1 MKRSRHLFS
10 VEYVNRK
17 CTIRS
22 ECTNKFIADNICF
35 ALTSIPRVGY
45 SRWHVLYLLKKRYLL
60 LSITRMKSFII
71 LLLFLGTTLSLSAQ
85 KEFQKKIQTQFIEV
99 SDGATVELP
108 EGRFQLD
115 GSLWLDGKKN
125 VTIKGAGEGK
135 TILNFAGQISGAE
148 GIKITSCSGIIIQD
162 LTVQDTK
169 GDGIKTQ
176 QVNGITFNNVK
187 AEWTKGSDKNNG
199 GYGLYPVQ
207 CTNVLIDHC
216 TAIGASDAGIYV
228 GQSKYI
234 IVKNSKAYNNVAG
247 IEIEN
252 SWYADVHDNESYDN
266 TGGILVFDLPDLIQ
280 KEGGYVRVFRN
291 NIHDNNHI
299 NFAPKGNTV
308 GKVPQGTGL
317 MILATRHVEV
327 FENKIVNNI
336 SAGTAIVSYYMTE
349 TPINDKLYKPF
360 PADIFIH
367 DNYYERP
374 HVRATGKGRM
384 GKMYRFKLR
393 FGKHVPHIMFDGI
406 TDKENPSRNIC
417 LKNNTN
423 GSFVNIDAEHGFKNK
438 SRDMKAFECEQKSIE
453 PVVLTARQ
461 N

>member
-1 MKRSRHLFS
+1 
-10 VEYVNRK
+10 
-17 CTIRS
+17 
-22 ECTNKFIADNICF
+22 
-35 ALTSIPRVGY
+35 
-45 SRWHVLYLLKKRYLL
+45 
-60 LSITRMKSFII
+60 MKSASIM
-71 LLLFLGTTLSLSAQ
+71 LLMLGISFSLSAQ
-85 KEFQKKIQTQFIEV
+85 KDFQKKIQTQFIDAR
-99 SDGATVELP
+99 DGESIQLP

-115 GSLWLDGKKN
+115 ASLWLDGKKN
-125 VTIKGAGEGK
+125 VTIQGAGESK

-148 GIKITSCSGIIIQD
+148 GIKITSCSGIVVRD

-176 QVNGITFNNVK
+176 LVSGISFVNVT
-187 AEWTKGSDKNNG
+187 AAWTKGSDKNNG

-216 TAIGASDAGIYV
+216 TAVGASDAGIYV

-234 IVKNSKAYNNVAG
+234 IVKNSKAFENVAG

-252 SWYADVHDNESYDN
+252 SWYADVYDNEAYNN

-291 NIHDNNHI
+291 NIHDNNHV

-317 MILATRHVEV
+317 MILATRHVEA

-336 SAGTAIVSYYMTE
+336 SASTAIVSYYMTE

-360 PADIFIH
+360 PADIYIH

-374 HVRATGKGRM
+374 QVRATSKGRM

-393 FGKHVPHIMFDGI
+393 FGKDVPHIMFDGI
-406 TDKENPSRNIC
+406 ADKENSIRNIC

-438 SRDMKAFECEQKSIE
+438 SRDINGFECEQKPIE
-453 PVVLTARQ
+453 PVVLTACQ